1 MEKKK
6 TGRPSSYQEGTVTV
20 GCRIPASWFKL
31 LPKPYTRWLVEA
43 ILNHIQKT
51 LPFKGRKNG

>member
-6 TGRPSSYQEGTVTV
+6 TGRPSNFQEETVTV
-20 GCRIPASWFKL
+20 GCRIPRSWFDR
-31 LPKPYTRWLVEA
+31 LPKPYTKWLIEA

-51 LPFKGRKNG
+51 LPFRRKNND